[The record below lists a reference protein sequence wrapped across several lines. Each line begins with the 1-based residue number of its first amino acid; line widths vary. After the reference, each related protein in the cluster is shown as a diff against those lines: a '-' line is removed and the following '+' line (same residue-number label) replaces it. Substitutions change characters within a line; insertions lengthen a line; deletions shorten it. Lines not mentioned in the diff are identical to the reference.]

1 MMKAI
6 CLENSAGI
14 TPILGTSIIQK
25 DYMTASTLPE
35 SRLPLRIARIS
46 VIAVAVAMLSACALS
61 PGMHMGSPEDVQQKL
76 DEQGDEAP
84 PGVLINIT
92 PQLLKQQQ
100 AELSTEISPDVRALF
115 GTPTPYTIGPGD
127 ILNIVVWDHPELAL
141 MPITSTRATG
151 SPSQADIGNGYNVNS
166 NGQIQFPYV
175 GALNVRGMTELEV
188 RNALMKK
195 LASYVQA
202 PQVTV
207 RVQSYRN
214 RRVYVDGEV
223 RTPGLQVMDDLPMT
237 LPEAL
242 NRAGGFSKEAD
253 RSTIILTRKDKS
265 IRVDFPALMRL
276 GINPNKIMLANEDM
290 IRVRSS
296 IENKVFVM
304 GEVIDPKTQ
313 PMLDGDWTLA
323 DALGAAGGLNPLTAH
338 ANQIYVIRK
347 GNNDDAEIYH
357 LDATKPTAFVLANG
371 FQLKTDD
378 LVYVDPAGVV
388 RWQRVISNI
397 LPSYAAVT
405 ATRNATR

>member
-1 MMKAI
+1 MITAQTANIRHADAI
-6 CLENSAGI
+6 PLLPY
-14 TPILGTSIIQK
+14 TLRKRP
-25 DYMTASTLPE
+25 MTATILPPT
-35 SRLPLRIARIS
+35 RFPLRAARVSLIIS
-46 VIAVAVAMLSACALS
+46 SAAILSACALS
-61 PGMHMGSPEDVQQKL
+61 PGMHMGKPADVQNKL
-76 DEQGDEAP
+76 EQQDDSAP
-84 PGVLINIT
+84 PGVLIDIT

-100 AELSTEISPDVRALF
+100 AELATDIDPDVRALF

-141 MPITSTRATG
+141 APIMSTRVQG

-188 RNALMKK
+188 RNTLVKK
-195 LASYVQA
+195 LASYVKD

-242 NRAGGFSKEAD
+242 NRAGGFTKEAD
-253 RSTIILTRKDKS
+253 RSTIVLTRKDKS
-265 IRVDFPALMRL
+265 IRVDFPTLMRL
-276 GINPNKIMLANEDM
+276 GINPNKIMLANGDM

-296 IENKVFVM
+296 EENKVFVM
-304 GEVIDPKTQ
+304 GEVLDPKTQ
-313 PMLDGDWTLA
+313 PMLDGEWTLA
-323 DALGAAGGLNPLTAH
+323 DALGAAGGPNPLTAH

-371 FQLKTDD
+371 FQLKSDD
-378 LVYVDPAGVV
+378 LVYVDPAAVV

-405 ATRNATR
+405 ATRNSTK